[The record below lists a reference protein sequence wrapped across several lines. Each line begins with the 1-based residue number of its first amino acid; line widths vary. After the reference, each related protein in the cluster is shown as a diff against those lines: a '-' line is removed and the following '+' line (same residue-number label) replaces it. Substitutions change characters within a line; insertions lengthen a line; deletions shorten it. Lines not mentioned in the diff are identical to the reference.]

1 MRPHQGILDSDF
13 LLIRRKRTYQKASL
27 LKRFLNLLIDYMAI
41 LHLSILV
48 GVLLGMA
55 FVVLGKNELVSVF
68 KNPYISI
75 AISGIVIFLY
85 YFLCELFLK
94 GKTLGKF
101 ATKTS
106 VRNTSGELASTNDIL
121 VRSAIRLIPLEPVSI
136 FLGKNKAWHDDFS
149 STIVVDDYR

>member
-1 MRPHQGILDSDF
+1 MRLHQGILDSDF
-13 LLIRRKRTYQKASL
+13 LPITRKRTFQKASL

-48 GVLLGMA
+48 GVLLGMV
-55 FVVLGKNELVSVF
+55 FVVLGKNELVNVF
-68 KNPYISI
+68 KNPYVSI

-106 VRNTSGELASTNDIL
+106 VRNTSGERASSKEIL
-121 VRSAIRLIPLEPVSI
+121 IRSATRLIPLEPVSI
-136 FLGKNKAWHDDFS
+136 FLGKDKAWHDDFS
-149 STIVVDDYR
+149 STIVVDDF